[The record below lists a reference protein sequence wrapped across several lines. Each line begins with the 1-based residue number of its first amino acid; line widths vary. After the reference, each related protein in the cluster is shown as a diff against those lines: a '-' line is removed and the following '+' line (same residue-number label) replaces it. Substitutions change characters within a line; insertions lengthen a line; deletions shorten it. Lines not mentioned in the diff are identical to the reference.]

1 MQKMSTV
8 APVVYELWV
17 IEVTYMIFD
26 FLKKIKVEAGET
38 GEIPWGWGINIGK
51 KGNK

>member
-1 MQKMSTV
+1 MSTV

-26 FLKKIKVEAGET
+26 FLKKIKARFSEFLANMGHCFLSLED
-38 GEIPWGWGINIGK
+38 GFFGD
-51 KGNK
+51 